1 MGLYCS
7 RCSAILSE
15 AGAFRVEEAWMRK
28 EEIVERVVGKLI
40 EVAPMCWR
48 GPWWS
53 RGSWRR

>member
-1 MGLYCS
+1 
-7 RCSAILSE
+7 
-15 AGAFRVEEAWMRK
+15 MRK